1 MNAFRILFL
10 IAGLTVGFAT
20 SIDPAWADCD
30 TTGHGVPGISNTSA
44 TSSSILVSWLLLCP
58 LHPTRMELRQ
68 GGTSQSQWQDG
79 MLLGSI
85 DLAPGMNGGGVPASH
100 LMSSTRYADLRLC
113 SVYTSPDFESWCTD
127 LFGVSTAQGPSGLVP
142 PSGLSVTL
150 LSTADPMD
158 VTARA
163 TIFERNY
170 KGDAYLTT
178 APPSRSPP
186 SGWHVDSS
194 IGESYTVDVYHL
206 VDGPIY
212 TFSACNKNAMGE
224 ACVSAVVNTPAP
236 PPAPQPALPLR
247 APTRLQA
254 AWNGATDV
262 KVTWVPAQNSRPNYL
277 NVYHK
282 AATSPESNVPPVPW
296 ALVGSHLGLE
306 AMSFDDTRPHILPLR
321 HIYRVC
327 AVDGDTPSREA
338 CTAPVGAPP

>member
-113 SVYTSPDFESWCTD
+113 SVYTSPDFKSWCTE
-127 LFGVSTAQGPSGLVP
+127 FGVSTAQGLQCWSL
-142 PSGLSVTL
+142 LRSVGNAVVDGRSNGRHCAGNYL
-150 LSTADPMD
+150 
-158 VTARA
+158 RA
-163 TIFERNY
+163 QLQGRCLPDDGSAVSIAAFGVACRI
-170 KGDAYLTT
+170 L
-178 APPSRSPP
+178 
-186 SGWHVDSS
+186 S
-194 IGESYTVDVYHL
+194 IGESDTVDVYHL

-282 AATSPESNVPPVPW
+282 AATSPEFKRSTSS
-296 ALVGSHLGLE
+296 VGPCGVASWPG
-306 AMSFDDTRPHILPLR
+306 SD
-321 HIYRVC
+321 V
-327 AVDGDTPSREA
+327 V
-338 CTAPVGAPP
+338 